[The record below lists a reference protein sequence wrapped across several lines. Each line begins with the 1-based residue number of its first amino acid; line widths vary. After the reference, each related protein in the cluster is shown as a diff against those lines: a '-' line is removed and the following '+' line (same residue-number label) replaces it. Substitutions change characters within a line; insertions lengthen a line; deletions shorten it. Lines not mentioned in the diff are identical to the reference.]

1 MKKILL
7 LFVGVVMLSGTTLI
21 SNAASV
27 VPMHEVPTKSENPT
41 NAFNEAVKEFKSL
54 SKAEKKSRIKEAKK
68 QIKEIKAQKKA
79 GERVTNKT
87 LLVIVAILLPPLAIY
102 LHQGEINSK
111 FWIGLLL
118 TLLFYIPGLIYALVV
133 ILGKDE

>member
-7 LFVGVVMLSGTTLI
+7 LFVGVLLLSSTTLM
-21 SNAASV
+21 STAASV
-27 VPMHEVPTKSENPT
+27 VPIHEVPTSTANTKNV
-41 NAFNEAVKEFKSL
+41 FNEAVKEFKSL

-79 GERVTNKT
+79 GERVTNTT
-87 LLVIVAILLPPLAIY
+87 LLVILAILIPPLAVY

-111 FWIGLLL
+111 FWIDLLL
-118 TLLFYIPGLIYALVV
+118 TLLFYLPGMIYALVV
-133 ILGKDE
+133 VLGKD